1 MNDKTPYVTAD
12 GPSGDSR
19 LSVLGLESGSYESDA
34 GPEHVWVRRASTG
47 ETVRARV
54 EGYPAD
60 FAFEAG
66 DETGIELVD
75 GVWHALP
82 SVVHTVAL
90 RTRIEWW
97 TRNRRT
103 GQLRFL
109 TERHLAPDPADEGNR
124 AQPPQA
130 P

>member
-1 MNDKTPYVTAD
+1 MNDKNQHVTAV
-12 GPSGDSR
+12 GPSGDSMT
-19 LSVLGLESGSYESDA
+19 SIAGLESGTYESDA
-34 GPEHVWVRRASTG
+34 GSGHVWVRRDSTG

-60 FAFEAG
+60 FAFESG
-66 DETGIELVD
+66 DESGIELVE

-82 SVVHTVAL
+82 SVAHTVAL

-109 TERHLAPDPADEGNR
+109 TERHLAPDAADEGNR